1 MGSGV
6 RRAIGGLVTL
16 ALLVAAVGFY
26 LASPRLAANA
36 GPPPGNNAD
45 PAGSPSSEPSA
56 ASPQPATPVPTQTET
71 TPGGE
76 SPRDRK
82 LPPGPGGREPGIRIT
97 AIPTVQG
104 PFEVVETLRLAEPV
118 SALTLAPPDL
128 TPATSSL
135 PGTHPV
141 ADALRVT
148 ANGHPVRLPTRR
160 VSRPIEVLPS
170 GPTDLFELHYRLRG
184 VTVLNTPS
192 SAGRALG
199 GLGPLVTG
207 VPDELPVAI
216 TVRGHSVLNLSCPRL
231 PIANQACAVG
241 ARPRMRVDRNLTRRD
256 ALVLVQFNIPATR
269 VGAPE

>member
-1 MGSGV
+1 MGSGL

-26 LASPRLAANA
+26 LASPHLAVTA
-36 GPPPGNNAD
+36 GQPPGNNAE
-45 PAGSPSSEPSA
+45 PAGSPSPEPSTSSA
-56 ASPQPATPVPTQTET
+56 QTGTPVPSQTAT
-71 TPGGE
+71 TPAAE
-76 SPRDRK
+76 SPRDRR

-104 PFEVVETLRLAEPV
+104 PFEVVETVRLAGPV
-118 SALTLAPPDL
+118 DALTVAPPDL

-135 PGTHPV
+135 PGAHPV
-141 ADALRVT
+141 AEGLRVT
-148 ANGHPVRLPTRR
+148 ADGHPVRLPTRR
-160 VSRPIEVLPS
+160 VSQPIEIRPTS
-170 GPTDLFELHYRLRG
+170 PTDLFELHYRLRG

-192 SAGRALG
+192 STGRALG

-207 VPDELPVAI
+207 VPNELPVAI

-231 PIANQACAVG
+231 PIANQACAAGVP
-241 ARPRMRVDRNLTRRD
+241 PRLRVNPDLTLRN